1 MDVSALRQIGPYKV
15 IRFIDAGAFAWV
27 FEVIDPK
34 FEGRRL
40 ALKMLKPEA
49 AVGEEFRRFESEARL
64 LAQID
69 HPAVVTIF
77 DFGRDEQ
84 TGNFY
89 YAMTYVDGPTLK
101 ERLKEGHISLDDA
114 LPIFCDLLD
123 GLARL
128 HEESIIHRDIKP
140 GNVLLG
146 RDGRARL
153 ADLGIARVQTERGQT
168 RTGVA
173 VGTALYMS
181 PEQARGRPVDARS
194 DLFSLA
200 LTFYEAI
207 TGDVIYD
214 HVDSIDS
221 SSGMDVLM
229 YIGSL
234 VHTKT
239 EFDVRFASDST
250 VPAPIQRFI
259 LKATRLDPVQRYQSA
274 VDMRDSLRQA
284 VRDAQD
290 KPAAASGVSPRLLAG
305 VGAGAATLIAVAC
318 IYFFYWAPKQQ
329 LAEVSSTA
337 NAALEAALLRNEA
350 TSAIVSDVKD
360 LEAGPDEA
368 LLEQVDDRLQ
378 RADAYIEDSA
388 KDIAAGSYKLA
399 LKNLERSQAQHIA
412 ACQSLIDGH
421 LGARAQADAASLESR
436 TLSLGDRGAAEVIA
450 ESWAPLAQKLTQMRA
465 IDTAGTGCDL
475 ARAELDRIEIA
486 AVAMPAA
493 DLAEAEL
500 ERAWPVLIEE
510 AHQKAVTAR
519 MVAVAVPA
527 DDREY
532 KVALREAKRFL
543 VQGARAL
550 RGDDYL
556 EARAAYHSAREG
568 FVVASQIAPAA
579 LARAEAKDVAETATG
594 DEGVEDLGSASELIE
609 RGEAAYAAKQWE
621 QAGALYKQALA
632 QVKELRAANE
642 WRRAAIKAQQEA
654 QQEREAAIA
663 SGAQSSAPIEFDQAD
678 VWLADAARALD
689 EGDAKAAELGFAE
702 ARDAYGAAHKHTIQ
716 ALRDAELKR
725 VSVSSASE
733 ALVGEEGCAG
743 LLSDGA
749 RAQCEIAEQ
758 ALAQGTAALAELDAP
773 VALRN
778 FVAAT
783 ESYARASSAQAL
795 WETARPRPPALVRRV
810 PQRAVVR
817 ISPRQLHG
825 FAIEA
830 SDPNGDRLNF
840 TWSIDG
846 AVQQERGPTLKRR
859 LEVDSVVSV
868 KVDDGKGG
876 ELLEQWQVEIVQR
889 AQPAL

>member
-1 MDVSALRQIGPYKV
+1 MDIAALRQIGPYKI

-27 FEVIDPK
+27 FEVVDPK

-49 AVGEEFRRFESEARL
+49 AAGEEFRRFEAEARL

-77 DFGRDEQ
+77 DFGRDDQ

-101 ERLKEGHISLDDA
+101 EKLKEGQIKIEVA
-114 LPIFCDLLD
+114 LPIFFDLLD

-153 ADLGIARVQTERGQT
+153 ADLGIARVQTEVGQT

-181 PEQARGRPVDARS
+181 PEQARGRPVDPRS

-234 VHTKT
+234 VHTQT
-239 EFDVRFASDST
+239 EFDIRFSSDST
-250 VPAPIQRFI
+250 VPGPIQKFI
-259 LKATRLDPVQRYQSA
+259 LKATRLDPTQRYQSA
-274 VDMRDSLRQA
+274 VEMRDALREA
-284 VRDAQD
+284 VRQTHEQPVAR
-290 KPAAASGVSPRLLAG
+290 SGVSPKLLAG
-305 VGAGAATLIAVAC
+305 VGAAAAGVLAVVSF
-318 IYFFYWAPKQQ
+318 YFFYWSPQQQ
-329 LAEVSSTA
+329 LAALQNDA
-337 NAALEAALLRNEA
+337 NAALERALARNEA
-350 TSAIVSDVKD
+350 AIAIVSDVKD
-360 LEAGPDEA
+360 LSPGPEEA

-378 RADAYIEDSA
+378 RADAYLEDSGT
-388 KDIAAGSYKLA
+388 DIAAGSYELA
-399 LKNLERSQAQHIA
+399 LKNLERSRAQHVA
-412 ACQSLIDGH
+412 ACQSLVEAYLAG
-421 LGARAQADAASLESR
+421 RAQSDGTAFEER
-436 TLSLGDRGAAEVIA
+436 TLSLGDRGAPEVVP
-450 ESWAPLAQKLTQMRA
+450 ESWGPLVQKLTGLRA
-465 IDTAGTGCDL
+465 IETAGTGCDL
-475 ARAELDRIEIA
+475 ARAELDRIELA
-486 AVAMPAA
+486 GAGMPLA
-493 DLAEAEL
+493 DSVDAEL
-500 ERAWPVLIEE
+500 VRVWPELVEE

-527 DDREY
+527 DAREY
-532 KVALREAKRFL
+532 KLALKDAKRFL
-543 VQGARAL
+543 VQGGRSL
-550 RGDDYL
+550 RKEDYL
-556 EARAAYHSAREG
+556 AARSSYRSAREG
-568 FVVASQIAPAA
+568 FIVASQIAPAA
-579 LARAEAKDVAETATG
+579 LARAEARGVAESAKG
-594 DEGVEDLGSASELIE
+594 EDGVEDLGGAGDLLA
-609 RGEAAYAAKQWE
+609 RGEAAYAAGQWQPSE
-621 QAGALYKQALA
+621 ELYKQALA
-632 QVKELRAANE
+632 RVKELRAANE
-642 WRRAAIKAQQEA
+642 WRRAAIKAQKEA
-654 QQEREAAIA
+654 QVEREAAIA
-663 SGAQSSAPIEFDQAD
+663 AGAKSSAPIEFDQAD
-678 VWLADAARALD
+678 VWLSDATRALD
-689 EGDAKAAELGFAE
+689 SGDAKAAELGFAE

-716 ALRDAELKR
+716 SLRDADMKR
-725 VSVSSASE
+725 AAVVSSAE
-733 ALVGEEGCAG
+733 RLVGEGGCAG
-743 LLSDGA
+743 LLSGDA
-749 RAQCEIAEQ
+749 RAQCEQ
-758 ALAQGTAALAELDAP
+758 GNKALAQGSEALGALDAP
-773 VALRN
+773 AALRN

-783 ESYARASSAQAL
+783 ESYARASSAQVL
-795 WETARPRPPALVRRV
+795 WETARPRPPELVRRV

-830 SDPNGDRLNF
+830 NDPNGDLLHY
-840 TWSIDG
+840 TWTINDQ
-846 AVQQERGPTLKRR
+846 VQEERGPTLKRR
-859 LEVDSVVSV
+859 LEADSVVGV

-876 ELLEQWQVEIVQR
+876 ELIEQWQVEVVERTQES
-889 AQPAL
+889 L

>member
-1 MDVSALRQIGPYKV
+1 MDVSALEQIGPYKV
-15 IRFIDAGAFAWV
+15 VRFIDAGAFAWV
-27 FEVIDPK
+27 FEVVDPK

-49 AVGEEFRRFESEARL
+49 AAGEEFRRFEAEARL

-77 DFGRDEQ
+77 DFGRDES

-101 ERLKEGHISLDDA
+101 ERLKEGSIPLELA
-114 LPIFCDLLD
+114 LPIFFDLLD

-200 LTFYEAI
+200 LTLYEAI

-234 VHTKT
+234 VHTQT
-239 EFDVRFASDST
+239 EFDIRFPSDSP
-250 VPAPIQRFI
+250 VPVPIQRFI
-259 LKATRLDPVQRYQSA
+259 LKATRLDPAQRHQSA
-274 VDMRDSLRQA
+274 VEMRDALREA
-284 VRDAQD
+284 VRQVHE
-290 KPAAASGVSPRLLAG
+290 KPVAPVGVSPRLLAG
-305 VGAGAATLIAVAC
+305 VGAVAFGLIVAACFYL
-318 IYFFYWAPKQQ
+318 FYWAPQQQ
-329 LAEVSSTA
+329 LAALSVDA
-337 NAALEAALLRNEA
+337 NASLEVELARNEVA
-350 TSAIVSDVKD
+350 LGIVSDVKD
-360 LEAGPDEA
+360 LSPGPEEA
-368 LLEQVDDRLQ
+368 LLEQVDERLQ
-378 RADAYIEDSA
+378 RADAYLEDSTT
-388 KDIAAGSYKLA
+388 DIAAGSFALA
-399 LKNLERSQAQHIA
+399 LKNLERSRAQHLA
-412 ACQSLIDGH
+412 ACQSLVDAY
-421 LGARAQADAASLESR
+421 LGQRAMLDSAAIEER
-436 TLSLGDRGAAEVIA
+436 TLALGDRGAAEVVA
-450 ESWAPLAQKLTQMRA
+450 EAWSPLAAQLTRLRG

-486 AVAMPAA
+486 AAA
-493 DLAEAEL
+493 VPGATLVETELA
-500 ERAWPVLIEE
+500 RVWPEIIEE

-527 DDREY
+527 AAREY
-532 KVALREAKRFL
+532 KVALKQAKRFL
-543 VQGARAL
+543 VQGARSL
-550 RGDDYL
+550 RGEDYL
-556 EARAAYHSAREG
+556 AARAAYRSAQKG
-568 FVVASQIAPAA
+568 FVVAAQIAPAA
-579 LARAEAKDVAETATG
+579 LARAEARDVAQTATG
-594 DEGVEDLGSASELIE
+594 EEGVEDLGAATGLLAQ
-609 RGEAAYAAKQWE
+609 GEAAYEAEQWS
-621 QAGALYKQALA
+621 QAENRYKQALA

-654 QQEREAAIA
+654 QAERDGAVAA
-663 SGAQSSAPIEFDQAD
+663 GAQRSAPIEFDQAS
-678 VWLADAARALD
+678 VWLADASRALE

-702 ARDAYGAAHKHTIQ
+702 ARDAYGAAHKLTIQ
-716 ALRDAELKR
+716 ALRDANMKR
-725 VSVSSASE
+725 ASVSSTAE
-733 ALVGEEGCAG
+733 RLFGDEGCPG
-743 LLSDGA
+743 LLSEDA
-749 RAQCEIAEQ
+749 RAQCEQAGQ
-758 ALAQGTAALAELDAP
+758 ALARGSEALDAEDAP
-773 VALRN
+773 TALRN

-783 ESYARASSAQAL
+783 ESYARANSAQLL
-795 WETARPRPPALVRRV
+795 WETARPRPPELVRRV
-810 PQRAVVR
+810 PQREVVR
-817 ISPRQLHG
+817 ISPRQLHS

-830 SDPNGDRLNF
+830 NDPNGDMLHY
-840 TWSIDG
+840 TWTIDD
-846 AVQQERGPTLKRR
+846 AVQQEQGPTFKRR
-859 LEVDSVVSV
+859 LEASAVVGV
-868 KVDDGKGG
+868 RVDDGKGG
-876 ELLEQWQVEIVQR
+876 ELVEQWQVEIVERTPQV
-889 AQPAL
+889 Q